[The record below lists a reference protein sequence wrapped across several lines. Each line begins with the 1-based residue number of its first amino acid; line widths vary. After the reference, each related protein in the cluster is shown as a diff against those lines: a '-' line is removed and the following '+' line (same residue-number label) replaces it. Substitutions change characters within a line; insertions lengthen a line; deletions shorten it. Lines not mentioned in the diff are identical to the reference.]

1 MVKKTYQ
8 KDKNICVVSFYV
20 KRDNAQKVELVGEFN
35 NWQPEPMK
43 RKKDGT
49 FWISKRL
56 KTGRSYRFKYLIDG
70 QYWENELSA
79 DQQVPNPFGTTDSLI
94 FI

>member
-1 MVKKTYQ
+1 MIKKTYAG
-8 KDKNICVVSFYV
+8 DVCVVSFYV
-20 KRDNAQKVELVGEFN
+20 KKEGAQKVELVGEWN
-35 NWQPEPMK
+35 QWKPEAMK

-56 KTGRSYRFKYLIDG
+56 KKGKSYRFKYLIDG
-70 QYWENELSA
+70 EFWENEIEA

-94 FI
+94 VV